1 MSMTNLLPWRQQR
14 RACRLRF
21 WGGLSAATCILTLA
35 TVFSLSMHA
44 HLKLHALQAELA
56 GMQTVQRALSSRL
69 PLATPAPTRQPQRM
83 AWHPVLASLS
93 DAIPAQA
100 WFTELRYQPPFLM
113 INGYASALPALSA
126 MGDALRQIAGFTPGS
141 AGEIRQDNHGRWMF
155 TFQLTGQG

>member
-14 RACRLRF
+14 RARRVRF

-44 HLKLHALQAELA
+44 HLK
-56 GMQTVQRALSSRL
+56 QTVQRALSSRL

-100 WFTELRYQPPFLM
+100 WFTELRYQPPSLM